1 MSTGNV
7 AYWEIDMKD
16 REKKVGQSETQELI
30 LGNLEDNF
38 NFYFNKAINDACDAV
53 DELPRKQ
60 LLQLAEILGVEGG
73 DK

>member
-1 MSTGNV
+1 MT
-7 AYWEIDMKD
+7 D
-16 REKKVGQSETQELI
+16 REKKVGESDARELI

-38 NFYFNKAINDACDAV
+38 NFYFKKVVNDACDAV